1 MVRFLE
7 LFFADFITFTSELKI
22 MTQKKQLLFLFLLFF
37 FTVIGV
43 LALTNNLT
51 FFIPDNDVHVSS
63 YEAPVQ
69 PEHVFSYSDQNKV
82 VIPKKYIE
90 SENGEWIARDEIS
103 FVNDYKT
110 IYSKNIKAEET
121 VTMVKNNDAFFPFT
135 INSTSSLVLSIGG
148 SSFPFTSMM
157 SNLTTTQILSF
168 DTFYQTEKQL
178 KKFQLV
184 EQFLIAIHLKDETYQ
199 ELECANEDLLHFISL
214 LPPDAKKGLIIFGS
228 PHLLKDKVI
237 LEAFD
242 AVVIA
247 HDNSSFTQNR
257 GAQIICAA
265 LPMKGKMPYT
275 LNDELQEG
283 FGITYPALNRLSFV
297 DPESLGLSRKKLDA
311 IDSLVQ
317 KSIEDSVFPGCQ
329 VAFAYKGKV
338 VYNKSF
344 GKMTYENRPK
354 IKNDDIYD
362 LASVT
367 KIVSSTAA
375 LMLLQSQD
383 KFSLDKKL
391 VDYLPELTEG
401 STVKN
406 ITLRAILAHQA
417 GFKPYFPFYKET
429 LINGE
434 LSPVVYNA
442 EKTDYYTNQVAN
454 NLWIND
460 YFRDTLMNVIL
471 HAPLPTPGK
480 YKYSDVGYYFV
491 QRIIEKLS
499 GSTQDQFVL
508 HNIYKQLGLNRT
520 GYNPLSYYPLNK
532 IAPTE
537 NDQFFRKQLVHGFVH
552 DPGAAM
558 QGGVAGH
565 AGVFSNATD
574 LLAILQMFMN
584 KGSYAGKQI
593 IKKEVVVEYTKAQFY
608 GNRRGAGFDRPT
620 ASGGKGPTCDLVSQE
635 SYGHSGF
642 TGTYV
647 WVDPKIEL
655 VYVFLSNRV
664 YPDAENW
671 KIVKQGT
678 RTKIHKMIYEIIQS
692 K

>member
-1 MVRFLE
+1 M
-7 LFFADFITFTSELKI
+7 
-22 MTQKKQLLFLFLLFF
+22 
-37 FTVIGV
+37 
-43 LALTNNLT
+43 
-51 FFIPDNDVHVSS
+51 
-63 YEAPVQ
+63 
-69 PEHVFSYSDQNKV
+69 
-82 VIPKKYIE
+82 
-90 SENGEWIARDEIS
+90 
-103 FVNDYKT
+103 
-110 IYSKNIKAEET
+110 
-121 VTMVKNNDAFFPFT
+121 
-135 INSTSSLVLSIGG
+135 
-148 SSFPFTSMM
+148 
-157 SNLTTTQILSF
+157 
-168 DTFYQTEKQL
+168 
-178 KKFQLV
+178 
-184 EQFLIAIHLKDETYQ
+184 
-199 ELECANEDLLHFISL
+199 
-214 LPPDAKKGLIIFGS
+214 
-228 PHLLKDKVI
+228 KDKTI

-247 HDNSSFTQNR
+247 YDNSSFTQNR
-257 GAQIICAA
+257 GAQIICGA
-265 LPMKGKMPYT
+265 LPMKGKLPFT
-275 LNDELQEG
+275 LNDELTEG
-283 FGITYPALNRLSFV
+283 IGLAFPASDRLSFV

-311 IDSLVQ
+311 IDSLVNR
-317 KSIEDSVFPGCQ
+317 SIADSVFPGCQ

-367 KIVSSTAA
+367 KIISSTAA
-375 LMLLQSQD
+375 LMLLQSQG
-383 KFSLDKKL
+383 KFSLDKKIS
-391 VDYLPELTEG
+391 DYLPELAE
-401 STVKN
+401 SSVVKN
-406 ITLRAILAHQA
+406 IVLRSVLAHQA
-417 GFKPYFPFYKET
+417 GFVPYFPFYKET
-429 LINGE
+429 LNNGE
-434 LSPVVYNA
+434 LNPTIYNP
-442 EKTDYYTNQVAN
+442 EKTYFYTNHVAD
-454 NLWIND
+454 NLWID
-460 YFRDTLMNVIL
+460 GHFRDTMMNEIL
-471 HAPLPTPGK
+471 RTPLKTPGK

-491 QRIIEKLS
+491 QRVIETLS

-537 NDQFFRKQLVHGFVH
+537 NDKFFRKQLVHGFVH

-565 AGVFSNATD
+565 AGLFSNATD
-574 LLAILQMFMN
+574 LMAVLQMFMN
-584 KGSYAGKQI
+584 KGSYAGKQL
-593 IKKEVVVEYTKAQFY
+593 IKKEVIEEYTKAQFY

-620 ASGGKGPTCDLVSQE
+620 ASGEKGPVCHLASQS

-647 WVDPKIEL
+647 WVDPKSEL

-678 RTKIHKMIYEIIQS
+678 RTKIHQMIYELIQS